1 MKKYST
7 VLLLL
12 AVVVLGAVAFWVM
25 KTDSSKGGGKAFS
38 DFEIEN
44 TDEITKFV
52 ITESTGNV
60 AELSKEGDIWRLNNE
75 FQARPESVDL
85 LLRTFKHI
93 AVQSAV
99 PSELKKTVVANMAA
113 RNKKV
118 EIFVNG
124 KLSKTYF
131 VGSPTKDHY
140 GTYMLLEKNGRKSSE
155 PYVMHIPGF
164 NGFLESRFFTNVND
178 WKYSGVF
185 VYDPLDIAKIEV
197 DFPGKPSD
205 SYVVNQLAKIVS
217 LTDPEGNPIQG
228 VNKSLVENYILNY
241 EKIYFNRIAEFEPA
255 QVDSIGNQQPVYTL
269 AVTDVNN
276 STKTVD
282 FYLKL
287 SENPSIDEVTGEE
300 FLYDT
305 DYIHGRVRGEDELL
319 VFQYFALGNV
329 FAPRS
334 YFLQN

>member
-75 FQARPESVDL
+75 FQARPENVDL

-217 LTDPEGNPIQG
+217 LTNPEGNPIQG

>member
-75 FQARPESVDL
+75 FQARPENVDL

-287 SENPSIDEVTGEE
+287 SENPTIDEVTGEE

>member
-7 VLLLL
+7 VLLLF

-287 SENPSIDEVTGEE
+287 SENPTIDEVTGEE

>member
-75 FQARPESVDL
+75 FQARPENVDL

-99 PSELKKTVVANMAA
+99 PSELKKTIVANMAA

-287 SENPSIDEVTGEE
+287 SENPTIDEVTGEE

>member
-25 KTDSSKGGGKAFS
+25 TTDSSKGGGKAFS

-99 PSELKKTVVANMAA
+99 PSELKKTIVANMAA

-287 SENPSIDEVTGEE
+287 SENPTIDEVTGEE

>member
-38 DFEIEN
+38 DFEIAN

-60 AELSKEGDIWRLNNE
+60 AELSKEGEGWRLNNE
-75 FQARPESVDL
+75 FQARPENVDL

-185 VYDPLDIAKIEV
+185 VYDPLAIAKIEV

-217 LTDPEGNPIQG
+217 LADPEGNPIQG

-276 STKTVD
+276 SKKIVD

-287 SENPSIDEVTGEE
+287 SENPTIDEVTGEE

-305 DYIHGRVRGEDELL
+305 DYIHGQVRGKDELL

>member
-1 MKKYST
+1 MKKNST
-7 VLLLL
+7 GLLIL
-12 AVVVLGAVAFWVM
+12 AVLVLASVAFWVM
-25 KTDSSKGGGKAFS
+25 KTDSSKGGGQSFS
-38 DFEIEN
+38 DFEVQNIE
-44 TDEITKFV
+44 DITKFV
-52 ITESTGNV
+52 ITESTGNI
-60 AELSKEGDIWRLNNE
+60 AELSKEGDYWMLNDE
-75 FQARPESVDL
+75 FRARPENIDL

-99 PSELKKTVVANMAA
+99 PTELKKTVVANMAA

-118 EIFVNG
+118 EIYVKG

-155 PYVMHIPGF
+155 PYVMHMPGF

-185 VYDPLDIAKIEV
+185 VYDPLDISSIV
-197 DFPGKPSD
+197 VSFPAKPSD
-205 SYVVNQLAKIVS
+205 SYKINQLDKIVS
-217 LTDPEGNPIQG
+217 LTGLSGETVTG

-241 EKIYFNRIAEFEPA
+241 EKIYFNRIADFTA
-255 QVDSIGNQQPVYTL
+255 SQVDSIVMTEPVYTITI
-269 AVTDVNN
+269 TDVNN
-276 STKTVD
+276 KTKSVD

-287 SENPSIDEVTGEE
+287 SDNPTIDEVTGEE
-300 FLYDT
+300 FIYDT
-305 DYIHGRVRGEDELL
+305 DYIHGNVRGEQEML

-329 FAPRS
+329 FAPKS
-334 YFLQN
+334 YFIQ

>member
-75 FQARPESVDL
+75 FQARPENVDL

>member
-1 MKKYST
+1 MKNNTTYILLFI
-7 VLLLL
+7 VLLL
-12 AVVVLGAVAFWVM
+12 GGVAFWVM

-44 TDEITKFV
+44 TEDITKFV

-60 AELSKEGDIWRLNNE
+60 AELSREGDIWMLNGE
-75 FQARPESVDL
+75 FQARPENVDL

-118 EIFVNG
+118 EIFVND

-185 VYDPLDIAKIEV
+185 VYDALDIAKIEV
-197 DFPGKPSD
+197 SFPSQPSD
-205 SYVVNQLAKIVS
+205 SYAINQIAKMVTLTGVNGEAV
-217 LTDPEGNPIQG
+217 TG
-228 VNKSLVENYILNY
+228 VNKSLVENYVLNY
-241 EKIYFNRIAEFEPA
+241 EKIYFNRIAEISKQE
-255 QVDSIGNQQPVYTL
+255 VDSISALSPVYTIS
-269 AVTDVNN
+269 VTDN
-276 STKTVD
+276 SNKTKTVD

-287 SENPSIDEVTGEE
+287 SENPTIDEVTGVEN
-300 FLYDT
+300 LYDS
-305 DYIHGRVRGEDELL
+305 DYIYGRVRGEEEMLI
-319 VFQYFALGNV
+319 FQYFALGNV
-329 FAPRS
+329 FAPKS
-334 YFLQN
+334 YFTQQ

>member
-1 MKKYST
+1 MKKNST
-7 VLLLL
+7 GLLIL
-12 AVVVLGAVAFWVM
+12 AVLVLASVAFWVM
-25 KTDSSKGGGKAFS
+25 KTDSSKGGGQSFS
-38 DFEIEN
+38 DFEVENIE
-44 TDEITKFV
+44 DITKFV
-52 ITESTGNV
+52 ITESTGNI
-60 AELSKEGDIWRLNNE
+60 AELSKEGDYWMLNDA
-75 FQARPESVDL
+75 FRARPENIDL

-99 PSELKKTVVANMAA
+99 PTELKKTVVANMAA

-118 EIFVNG
+118 EIYVKG

-155 PYVMHIPGF
+155 PYVMHMPGF

-185 VYDPLDIAKIEV
+185 VYDPLDISSIV
-197 DFPGKPSD
+197 VSFPAKPSD
-205 SYVVNQLAKIVS
+205 SYKINQLDKIVS
-217 LTDPEGNPIQG
+217 LTGLSGETVTG

-241 EKIYFNRIAEFEPA
+241 EKIYFNRIADFTPS
-255 QVDSIGNQQPVYTL
+255 QVDSIVITEPVYTITI
-269 AVTDVNN
+269 TDVNN
-276 STKTVD
+276 KTKSVD

-287 SENPSIDEVTGEE
+287 SDNPTIDEVTGEE
-300 FLYDT
+300 FIYDT
-305 DYIHGRVRGEDELL
+305 DYIHGNVRGEQEML

-329 FAPRS
+329 FAPKS
-334 YFLQN
+334 YFIQ

>member
-1 MKKYST
+1 MKKNST

-12 AVVVLGAVAFWVM
+12 AVLVLGSVAFWVM
-25 KTDSSKGGGKAFS
+25 KTDSSKGGGKSFS

-44 TDEITKFV
+44 TEDITKFV

-60 AELSKEGDIWRLNNE
+60 AELSKEGDIWMLNGM
-75 FQARPESVDL
+75 FQARPENVDL

-93 AVQSAV
+93 AVQSTV

-118 EIFVNG
+118 KIYVNG
-124 KLSKTYF
+124 NLSKTYF

-185 VYDPLDIAKIEV
+185 VYDPLEIAKIEV
-197 DFPGKPSD
+197 SFPSKPSD
-205 SYVVNQLAKIVS
+205 SYVINQLAKIVN
-217 LTDPEGNPIQG
+217 LTDQNGVAVSG
-228 VNKSLVENYILNY
+228 VNKYLVENYILNF
-241 EKIYFNRIAEFEPA
+241 EKIYFNRIAEFEPP
-255 QVDSIGNQQPVYTL
+255 QVDSITAHSPVYTIS
-269 AVTDVNN
+269 VTDVSNKK
-276 STKTVD
+276 KTVD

-287 SENPSIDEVTGEE
+287 SENPTIDLVTGKES
-300 FLYDT
+300 LYDT
-305 DYIHGRVRGEDELL
+305 DYIHGHVRGEKEML

-334 YFLQN
+334 YFLQQ